1 MQVKIAFEGKD
12 ERTRK
17 KHTYWHFTHT
27 KVTYLDLFFF
37 INLSK
42 MFLGIMSEVMMV
54 VGLAGTVGGDESP
67 AREFKR
73 PAGVTR
79 SCGEGSHGR
88 TLRDKGKR

>member
-42 MFLGIMSEVMMV
+42 MFLGIMSD
-54 VGLAGTVGGDESP
+54 GDD
-67 AREFKR
+67 
-73 PAGVTR
+73 
-79 SCGEGSHGR
+79 GSR
-88 TLRDKGKR
+88 FNRDCWW

>member
-1 MQVKIAFEGKD
+1 
-12 ERTRK
+12 
-17 KHTYWHFTHT
+17 
-27 KVTYLDLFFF
+27 
-37 INLSK
+37 